1 MTETKCQSCGMPIES
16 GPYCQHCV
24 DDQGDLQAF
33 QERFAR
39 MIQWTRRE
47 TPDLDEAAA
56 ERRTLEYMAT
66 MPAWRDHP
74 ELKRKLGG
82 A

>member
-1 MTETKCQSCGMPIES
+1 MM
-16 GPYCQHCV
+16 
-24 DDQGDLQAF
+24 
-33 QERFAR
+33 
-39 MIQWTRRE
+39 QWTRRE
-47 TPDLDEAAA
+47 TPDLDEATA